1 MDILRLTLERSTS
14 SKEALKILTKLHEDY
29 NQGTILFLKKRK
41 ISFNKEET
49 AIIFIIFI
57 IIILI

>member
-29 NQGTILFLKKRK
+29 NQGTILFLKKK
-41 ISFNKEET
+41 KN
-49 AIIFIIFI
+49 
-57 IIILI
+57 LL